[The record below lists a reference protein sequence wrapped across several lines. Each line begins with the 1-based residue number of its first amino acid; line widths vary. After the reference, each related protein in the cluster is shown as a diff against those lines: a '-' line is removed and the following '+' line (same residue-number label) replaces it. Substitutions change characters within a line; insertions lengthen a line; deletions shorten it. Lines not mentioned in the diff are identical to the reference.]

1 MISPQNVL
9 RHELI
14 GLDVLVSG
22 VAKNPLHKG
31 LCGCIIDETKN
42 LLIIET
48 PTGESN
54 ASQKCTADFSCTF
67 QAADIVEIDG
77 SVMVLAP
84 EKRISLHEKKRIK

>member
-22 VAKNPLHKG
+22 ARNPLHKG
-31 LCGCIIDETKN
+31 ISGRIVDETKN

-48 PTGESN
+48 PKGVKRIPKMHSR
-54 ASQKCTADFSCTF
+54 F
-67 QAADIVEIDG
+67 QLHLPNSELVEIDG

-84 EKRISLHEKKRIK
+84 EKRINLHEKKRIK

>member
-14 GLDVLVSG
+14 GLDILVS
-22 VAKNPLHKG
+22 VAKNPLHRG

-48 PTGESN
+48 PRGIKRIPKMHSR
-54 ASQKCTADFSCTF
+54 F
-67 QAADIVEIDG
+67 QLHLPGSDIVEIDG

-84 EKRISLHEKKRIK
+84 EKRINLHEKKRIK

>member
-22 VAKNPLHKG
+22 ASNPLHKG
-31 LCGCIIDETKN
+31 LSGHIIDETKN
-42 LLIIET
+42 LLVIET
-48 PTGESN
+48 
-54 ASQKCTADFSCTF
+54 QKGVKRIPKMHSRF
-67 QAADIVEIDG
+67 QLHLPGSEIVEIDG

-84 EKRISLHEKKRIK
+84 EKRINLHEKKRIK